1 MDIEY
6 LQELVEVF
14 PELATMPF
22 SELDEMI
29 NGTTEDWY
37 AE

>member
-1 MDIEY
+1 MDVEY
-6 LQELVEVF
+6 LQELVELF

-22 SELDEMI
+22 TELYELI